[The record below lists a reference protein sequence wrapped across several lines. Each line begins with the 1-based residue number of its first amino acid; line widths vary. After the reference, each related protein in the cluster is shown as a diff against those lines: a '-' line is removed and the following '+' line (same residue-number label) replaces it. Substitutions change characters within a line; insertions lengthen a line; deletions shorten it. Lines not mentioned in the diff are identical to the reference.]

1 MDKDEIL
8 YITPDYGVSTG
19 NKEEEPVDNSIESVD
34 NLDIPVDKSKGEQYN
49 KERLNNGRE

>member
-8 YITPDYGVSTG
+8 YVTPDYGVSTE

-34 NLDIPVDKSKGEQYN
+34 NLDIPVDNSKG
-49 KERLNNGRE
+49 K